1 MRRTVERPGPDE
13 VQCKGVTSLKSDERA
28 WTAVRKGWLTHPSEN
43 ARYLKYKVEFCTARN
58 FACTLRSLKGL
69 GFQL

>member
-1 MRRTVERPGPDE
+1 MQGRDILRSE
-13 VQCKGVTSLKSDERA
+13 KKSDEQTP
-28 WTAVRKGWLTHPSEN
+28 WKTVIEWLTHPSEN

-58 FACTLRSLKGL
+58 FACALRGLKGF